1 MAGGI
6 IKGIRAATTATRKK
20 VKKAAEDAEK
30 LERSAPK
37 PKPTARKSGK
47 QVEFEGARA
56 NAETRGSDRVARDV
70 EGGKA
75 GEVNKGKEPGFLE
88 SQRTPSSRAV
98 AKRKAELQRKVDN
111 GTATAAEKKELKAL
125 RLKDQLD
132 LSRSQQAAGQTA
144 KANRA
149 ASAKAK
155 ERTDYVDPETGEIF
169 GKPTKSQLEAA
180 MRNARARNMTGKERE
195 YRAFLEKEYGVEFNK
210 GGQVTKSR
218 TGAHDYRM
226 NKGGLLLSSVD
237 NRKKK

>member
-1 MAGGI
+1 MAGI
-6 IKGIRAATTATRKK
+6 IKGIRTATKTTRKK

-30 LERSAPK
+30 LERSAPN

-56 NAETRGSDRVARDV
+56 NAETRGSDRVAREV

-75 GEVNKGKEPGFLE
+75 GEVNRGKEPGFLE

-98 AKRKAELQRKVDN
+98 AQRKAELQRKVTD

-149 ASAKAK
+149 ARAKAK
-155 ERTDYVDPETGEIF
+155 ERTDYIDPETGEIF
-169 GKPTKSQLEAA
+169 GTPTKNQLEAA
-180 MRNARARNMTGKERE
+180 ARNARARGMSARERE
-195 YRAFLEKEYGVEFNK
+195 YKAFLEKEYGVKFYA
-210 GGQVTKSR
+210 GGIADSRYVNLVT
-218 TGAHDYRM
+218 T
-226 NKGGLLLSSVD
+226 VD
-237 NRKKK
+237 RRKKK